1 MSRADDVASRVVCT
15 DCGLKYDAGAST
27 ALMLMVPA
35 VNGVTRVEACP
46 LGSVRTV
53 QLLAPLHAEK
63 ETAGVA
69 VKNTLAPRAGV
80 TPSAATTL
88 MRIGF
93 TASPPTGVAGFD
105 PATSLIVSFG
115 PAP

>member
-1 MSRADDVASRVVCT
+1 MSREDDVASSVVCT
-15 DCGLKYDAGAST
+15 VCGFEYEAGAST
-27 ALMLMVPA
+27 APMLMVPA
-35 VNGVTRVEACP
+35 VSGITRVEACP
-46 LGSVRTV
+46 LRSVRTV

-69 VKNTLAPRAGV
+69 VKNTLAPLTGV
-80 TPSAATTL
+80 TPSTATTL

-105 PATSLIVSFG
+105 PATSLIVSVG